1 MMLEFCSGGALDD
14 LILGKLAFGKVL
26 LCTVVSWDNIS
37 SEDSEDSIENVKKI
51 TKKSLNLWEHFCL
64 CVECLLITLLCIIF
78 ETSTGVLVKLRKVHG
93 TS

>member
-37 SEDSEDSIENVKKI
+37 SEDSEDSNENVKKI
-51 TKKSLNLWEHFCL
+51 TKKSLNLWEHFVFVSSAFWSHS
-64 CVECLLITLLCIIF
+64 CV
-78 ETSTGVLVKLRKVHG
+78 
-93 TS
+93 